1 MSEIFILQN
10 QDKLFLNKQKDW
22 VDGRD
27 LNSLFKTSYKDE
39 AINQLVE
46 VSSKDYR
53 QRIKVIQC
61 SANEKGL
68 PVINPDIMPEPLP
81 KAGKDLFAD
90 LKAVPANEPAET
102 SELEDIEGIADE
114 IEIRVADEPM
124 LNDFLSDT
132 DADDELQSQQKL
144 A

>member
-1 MSEIFILQN
+1 MSELFILQN

-27 LNSLFKTSYKDE
+27 VNSLFKTAYKDE
-39 AINQLVE
+39 AINQMVE

-61 SANEKGL
+61 HPNEKGL
-68 PVINPDIMPEPLP
+68 PSIDPDIMPEPLP
-81 KAGKDLFAD
+81 KAGKDLFA
-90 LKAVPANEPAET
+90 
-102 SELEDIEGIADE
+102 ELEAAATNALAEPGELESAEEDVE
-114 IEIRVADEPM
+114 IVIGNE
-124 LNDFLSDT
+124 
-132 DADDELQSQQKL
+132 ADDLLADPDTSDERHAQQKL